1 MSCKFATYFQN
12 TFFQEQ
18 LVVAASVLVNRARS
32 IPELFSVFVMFDF
45 IRELRLLD
53 LVEQRSNQKK
63 KYEIT
68 AYLYFYLRKSGQ
80 RCKVESYFCIVS
92 FITCIINT
100 INMMLQNRPI
110 SCLPKQFSLTYWLCD
125 CIFIYTYITWKV
137 EMCNLI

>member
-1 MSCKFATYFQN
+1 MSCKFAAYFQN

-63 KYEIT
+63 I
-68 AYLYFYLRKSGQ
+68 
-80 RCKVESYFCIVS
+80 
-92 FITCIINT
+92 
-100 INMMLQNRPI
+100 
-110 SCLPKQFSLTYWLCD
+110 
-125 CIFIYTYITWKV
+125 
-137 EMCNLI
+137 